1 MPPPPGSSA
10 DRSSA
15 PSPDGR
21 AQGRAR
27 SRLHWAGFDAVL
39 FDLDG
44 VITPTAEVH
53 QRAWA
58 ALFADHDYTQ
68 ADYLAFIDGKPRYDG
83 VRSFLQARGLTLP
96 EGDPSDPPGDD
107 TVCAM
112 GNRKDD
118 LFNHYL
124 ADGVEPY
131 PGTLELLDHLDA
143 LGLPQAIVS
152 SSKNAREVLAT
163 SGLGTRFPVVVDG
176 RTAVEEDLAGK
187 PDPAMFLR
195 AAQLVDV
202 APADAIVVED
212 AVSGVA
218 AGVAGAFGLV
228 VGVNRGGNAEALADA
243 GAHLVTND
251 LGLTLAPAMP
261 SVPPSSPHGD
271 MPTEGP

>member
-1 MPPPPGSSA
+1 VPPPPGP
-10 DRSSA
+10 RSDGPPA
-15 PSPDGR
+15 PPSGD
-21 AQGRAR
+21 RAR
-27 SRLHWAGFDAVL
+27 SRLDWAAFDAVL

-68 ADYLAFIDGKPRYDG
+68 DDYLASIDGKPRYDG
-83 VRSFLQARGLTLP
+83 VRSFLETRGITLP
-96 EGDPSDPPGDD
+96 EGDPSDPPGDA

-112 GNRKDD
+112 GNRKDE

-124 ADGVEPY
+124 ADGVDPY
-131 PGTLELLDHLDA
+131 PGTMLLLDHLDA
-143 LGLPQAIVS
+143 LGLAQAIVS

-163 SGLGTRFPVVVDG
+163 SGLGARFPVVVDG
-176 RTAVEEDLAGK
+176 RTAVDEDLAGK
-187 PDPAMFLR
+187 PHPAMFLR
-195 AAQLVDV
+195 AAQLVGV

-228 VGVNRGGNAEALADA
+228 LGVNRGGNAEALGDA

-251 LGLTLAPAMP
+251 LGLTLAPTA
-261 SVPPSSPHGD
+261 SGTGLSSAGGNL
-271 MPTEGP
+271 PTEDL